1 MMRHWHSWCS
11 AGVFLA
17 AMLVVSIGQS
27 DDKEKSGGKPAAKVS
42 KESAAKSADKGTAGA
57 KEGKRRL
64 PRYYGR
70 LGLSEAQRE
79 KIYDVQSKYE
89 SDIDKVEKQLADLKS
104 RQEADCRKVLN
115 ADQKKQ
121 LADAVEAAKAKNK
134 LAKSD
139 GEEMEE

>member
-1 MMRHWHSWCS
+1 
-11 AGVFLA
+11 
-17 AMLVVSIGQS
+17 MLIVSTGQS
-27 DDKEKSGGKPAAKVS
+27 DEKEKAGGKPAAKAS
-42 KESAAKSADKGTAGA
+42 KEAAAKSADKGAATA
-57 KEGKRRL
+57 KDGKRRL

-79 KIYDVQSKYE
+79 KIYGVQSQYE
-89 SDIDKVEKQLADLKS
+89 SDIDKLEKQLADLKS

-121 LADAVEAAKAKNK
+121 LAEAVEAAKAKNK